1 MLKKVIASLA
11 GSLYQR
17 ETSPTFI
24 LQDGVLV
31 PNEILVNARHHNG
44 KLVFDQGY
52 KKSKANISTGTYP
65 TLELSSTS
73 GEFPTPAEPNL
84 SLLVQVNESGNIV
97 ETTGNGTIT
106 TYGTVIVDH
115 TVTHDG
121 YGSIRNTALGST
133 NADGNWTLV
142 TANNNTY
149 EINDFT
155 IEGWLL
161 PLNVGVFT
169 SSRYLWLG
177 SYDPPF
183 TPTTYVI
190 ILSRFS
196 SGQYYF
202 SGYFKVGATY
212 INTTNLINNQWYHV
226 AFVRKQALLSLYLNG
241 NLVGSSTCSEDS
253 LFIKDIMLGPE
264 NSGACCWENVR
275 FSSSAIYTNNFTPP
289 SRFV

>member
-17 ETSPTFI
+17 EASPTFI

-31 PNEILVNARHHNG
+31 PNETLVNARHHNG

-52 KKSKANISTGTYP
+52 KKNEANISTETYP

-73 GEFPTPAEPNL
+73 GEFPIPAGPSL
-84 SLLVQVNESGNIV
+84 SLLVQVDESGNIV

-121 YGSIRNTALGST
+121 FGSIRNTALGST
-133 NADGNWTLV
+133 NAVGNWTLV
-142 TANNNTY
+142 TAKNTY
-149 EINDFT
+149 EVNDFT

-161 PLNVGVFT
+161 PLNVGVYT

-177 SYDPPF
+177 IYDPPLV
-183 TPTTYVI
+183 PITYVI
-190 ILSRFS
+190 IWSYFS

-202 SGYFKVGATY
+202 FGSFKVGNIF

-241 NLVGSSTCSEDS
+241 NLVGSSTCPEDS
-253 LFIKDIMLGPE
+253 LFIKDMRLGLE
-264 NSGACCWENVR
+264 DLGACCWENVR